1 MRLQKMSRCQ
11 VVDSSGKAI
20 FKEME
25 LTDSE
30 IDYFRSIG
38 RKVKVIQQIRVRKS
52 ETGRNW

>member
-1 MRLQKMSRCQ
+1 MSRCQ